1 MRKKMFLCSKII
13 EFVWIRFVFD
23 FITEIIV
30 IICDLIRA
38 YFKI

>member
-1 MRKKMFLCSKII
+1 MFLCSKII
-13 EFVWIRFVFD
+13 EFVWILLVID

>member
-1 MRKKMFLCSKII
+1 MFLHSKII
-13 EFVWIRFVFD
+13 EFVWIRSSWFD